1 MEFFSICLPYTY
13 NIITYYIYLLYIY
26 TSLYIQG
33 NWNKSREK
41 TFFSTDS
48 LKDFDRHFTSLAMIQ
63 RF

>member
-1 MEFFSICLPYTY
+1 MEFFSICLLYTY

-48 LKDFDRHFTSLAMIQ
+48 LKDFDQHFTSLAMIQ